1 MIVHA
6 AGTAGAVV
14 EPGVTR
20 KVLSHAPGMMACEI
34 SFEKGAQGSAHA
46 HPHEQIGYVVR
57 GRFLLTLDG
66 ETVEIEAGDTYYVR
80 PNAVHGVV
88 ALEPGVLLDVFAP
101 QREDFLAR

>member
-1 MIVHA
+1 VIVHG
-6 AGTAGAVV
+6 AGTPGIAA

-66 ETVEIEAGDTYYVR
+66 ETVEVVAGDTYYVR

-88 ALEPGVLLDVFAP
+88 ALEPGVLLDVFTP
-101 QREDFLAR
+101 RREDFLTP

>member
-1 MIVHA
+1 MIVHG
-6 AGTAGAVV
+6 AGTAGIVV

-34 SFEKGAQGSAHA
+34 AFEQGAKGSAHA
-46 HPHEQIGYVVR
+46 HPHEQIGYVIR

-88 ALEPGVLLDVFAP
+88 ALEAGLLLDVFTP
-101 QREDFLAR
+101 QRDDFLTP

>member
-6 AGTAGAVV
+6 AGTAGVVV

-57 GRFLLTLDG
+57 GHFLLTLDG